1 MLKRILSIS
10 TLTILISINS
20 YAENMSGDG
29 HQLLEQCTAA
39 KKIFSNQTV
48 PLKDHTNAGIC
59 LGFIQGISDM
69 GNNMTGSFCSKGST
83 LKEKVFI
90 VLNFI
95 DRHKNYL
102 SSSAG
107 MFVVK
112 ALEEKYPCR

>member
-10 TLTILISINS
+10 LFTIFVSVNS
-20 YAENMSGDG
+20 YAASMSGNG
-29 HQLLEQCTAA
+29 HELLEQCNAA

-59 LGFIQGISDM
+59 LGFIRGISEM
-69 GNNMTGSFCSKGST
+69 GDNMTGSFCSKGST
-83 LKEKVFI
+83 LKDKVFI

-95 DRHKNYL
+95 ERNKSYL